1 MIHPSSV
8 SAIPWAFSRLPI
20 AMKSSDSIITAKIFR
35 IYVRVLILGV
45 GNPILSDDGVGIHV
59 ARNLKNENIPGVEVE
74 ELAASGL
81 ELLDMILGFDKVIII
96 DAIQT
101 ASGKPGDIHVLDERD
116 FEKSVHGSSPH
127 GVNIA
132 TALALGRK
140 IAPEKMPK
148 VVVFIAVEAEDL
160 INVNEQ
166 LTPKVEAALPRV
178 VKKVEE
184 EIKRTSN

>member
-1 MIHPSSV
+1 
-8 SAIPWAFSRLPI
+8 
-20 AMKSSDSIITAKIFR
+20 MKT
-35 IYVRVLILGV
+35 LILGV

-59 ARNLKNENIPGVEVE
+59 ARELGKKGLPEVHVE

-81 ELLDMILGFDKVIII
+81 ELLDVVLDFDKVIII

-101 ASGKPGDIHVLDERD
+101 TNGVPGQIHVLEERD

-140 IAPEKMPK
+140 VVPERMPK
-148 VVVFIAVEAEDL
+148 KVVFIAVEAEDL
-160 INVNEQ
+160 INVKEQ
-166 LTPKVEAALPRV
+166 LTPKVQAALPRI
-178 VKKVEE
+178 VKMVEDE
-184 EIKRTSN
+184 AKLK